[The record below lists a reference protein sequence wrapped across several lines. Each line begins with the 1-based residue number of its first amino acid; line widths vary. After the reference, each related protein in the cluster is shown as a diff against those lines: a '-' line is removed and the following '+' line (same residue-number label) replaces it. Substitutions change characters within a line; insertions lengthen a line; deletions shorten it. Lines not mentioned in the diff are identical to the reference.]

1 MWNEF
6 LILLQCGYLKVSNSE
21 TYCYTLYKKNFIKAI
36 KIFLK
41 KRPKKNKSNRLA
53 HTHTH
58 THTLEKTQQ
67 YKIECSIYTY
77 ANMLILILSLLFT
90 IILHI
95 MTIIISEN
103 ILTTHIRCFILEY
116 IRTIVHKQFTEH
128 TILHLRENA
137 HQQSMIMK

>member
-1 MWNEF
+1 MR
-6 LILLQCGYLKVSNSE
+6 LTVIRYTKRIL
-21 TYCYTLYKKNFIKAI
+21 
-36 KIFLK
+36 
-41 KRPKKNKSNRLA
+41 KSNRNIKKKA
-53 HTHTH
+53 KKKNQTDTHTH
-58 THTLEKTQQ
+58 THKLEKTQQ

-103 ILTTHIRCFILEY
+103 ILTTHIRCFILEF

>member
-1 MWNEF
+1 MR
-6 LILLQCGYLKVSNSE
+6 LTVIRYTKRILKSNKNLKKGQ
-21 TYCYTLYKKNFIKAI
+21 KKNQTDT
-36 KIFLK
+36 LT
-41 KRPKKNKSNRLA
+41 R
-53 HTHTH
+53 THTH
-58 THTLEKTQQ
+58 TQKLEKTQQ

-103 ILTTHIRCFILEY
+103 LLTTHIRCFILEY

-128 TILHLRENA
+128 TILH
-137 HQQSMIMK
+137 

>member
-21 TYCYTLYKKNFIKAI
+21 TFCYTLYKKNFIKAI
-36 KIFLK
+36 KIFK
-41 KRPKKNKSNRLA
+41 KKKAKKKNQTDT
-53 HTHTH
+53 HTRTH